1 MTISINITLP
11 PLESVPPAPAQS
23 YLIAARHLYAGMEA
37 LSLEPGKT
45 GIACA
50 FLAAQSLEC
59 GLKSY
64 LSHVGITEDKL
75 KAQQIRHNLKA
86 LWAEAVQHGLNA
98 QAQPPQ
104 WCVILNSAH
113 DSHHDEAEPDSYQSR
128 NGASYLTQLTTN
140 RITFV
145 IPWGLIWLPC
155 RRLFLWHR
163 NSRTFLPLSKS
174 LFERNYCDVSK
185 YCGVCV

>member
-113 DSHHDEAEPDSYQSR
+113 DKPYYFR
-128 NGASYLTQLTTN
+128 Y
-140 RITFV
+140 
-145 IPWGLIWLPC
+145 PMGLNMVTVPALVPMAQELKNILAVVE
-155 RRLFLWHR
+155 
-163 NSRTFLPLSKS
+163 KS
-174 LFERNYCDVSK
+174 I
-185 YCGVCV
+185 